1 MKPIRE
7 MPQMTRARIAG
18 VFTDIDDT
26 MTTDG
31 VLPAASYAALERLS
45 QAGLITVTITGR
57 PAGWCDM
64 IARFW
69 PVSGVIGENGAFYFR
84 YDQKSKR
91 MIRRFFQSAD
101 ERREGRERLKRI
113 EARVLTEVKGSAV
126 ASDQGYRE
134 SDLAIDFAEDV
145 PILSNEEVEKIRQIY
160 VEEGAVAKVSSIHV
174 NGWYGNYNKLT
185 MTKIFAAE
193 CLNISLDAHRDD
205 YVYCGDSPN
214 DAPMFD
220 YFPNSCGVAN
230 VANFIG
236 RIESLPNYVA
246 PSRGAAGF
254 VEIVDTILSHYGSSE
269 SHQ

>member
-1 MKPIRE
+1 MKPLRE
-7 MPQMTRARIAG
+7 IPLMTRARIAG

-31 VLPAASYAALERLS
+31 VLPAASYAALERLA
-45 QAGLITVTITGR
+45 QAGLITVAITGR

-84 YDQKSKR
+84 YDHKNKH
-91 MIRRFFQSAD
+91 MIRRFFQSAE

-113 EARVLTEVKGSAV
+113 KARVLTEVKGSAV

-145 PILSNEEVEKIRQIY
+145 PVLSNEEVEKIKQIY
-160 VEEGAVAKVSSIHV
+160 VEEGAVAKISSIHV
-174 NGWYGNYNKLT
+174 NGWYGHYDKLI
-185 MTKIFAAE
+185 MTKIFATE
-193 CLNISLDAHRDD
+193 CLKITLDLCRDD

-214 DAPMFD
+214 DAPMFE

-230 VANFIG
+230 IVDFIG
-236 RIESLPNYVA
+236 RIDALPNYIA

-254 VEIVDTILSHYGSSE
+254 VEIVDTILSNYGSSE
-269 SHQ
+269 PHQ